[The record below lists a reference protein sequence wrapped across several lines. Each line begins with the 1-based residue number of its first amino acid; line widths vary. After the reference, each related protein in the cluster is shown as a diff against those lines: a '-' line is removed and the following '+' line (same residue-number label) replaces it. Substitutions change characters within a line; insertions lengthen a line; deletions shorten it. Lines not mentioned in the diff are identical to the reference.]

1 MSLEFIAGSSG
12 AGKSYQ
18 IYREII
24 RESMEEPERQFL
36 VIVPEQFTMQT
47 QKEMVQ
53 MHPRKGMMNLDVLSF
68 NRLAWRVFE
77 KVGGNA
83 LPVLDDL
90 GKSLITQRVIG
101 TEQKKLRILGR
112 TLSRQGAAEEMKSL
126 ISELLQYRVEESDLD
141 RWIEESA
148 EKQQNRLAMKL
159 EDIRTVYH
167 GFRSFLENHYLT
179 MEEIPG
185 VLCRVIGDSDLV
197 KGSRIVL
204 DGFTGFTPVQL
215 EVVGELLRL
224 ADRVTV
230 VLTVDTPE
238 NLYGSRNIHR
248 LFHMSCETY
257 RKVCALAEE
266 TRTEIRPVRWVDPG
280 ENSRFSDSPE
290 LLFLE
295 RNLFRYGR
303 DSYHGDGK
311 KEHQIYITEAADPRQ
326 EMRATAG
333 QICRL
338 VREKGYHYR
347 DFAVVTGDLDTY
359 GREAVRIFRS
369 AQIPC
374 FLDQKKKVMS
384 NQMVEFIRSAV
395 DMVRDNY
402 SYDSVFRYLHSG
414 LSLLSEEEIQN
425 LEDYCLA
432 LGIHGRKKF
441 EEAWTRTS
449 RNMKPDMLLFYNEL
463 REKFVQETQALHE
476 GFHERNS
483 TVRRKTGLLYEFLV
497 RQDVQNRMRKRA
509 DSFREKGDE
518 SSAKEYERIFE
529 QVMGLFD
536 RLVEVLGDEK
546 MKLSDYQEILDAGF
560 QEMSIGMIP
569 PGEDQVLVGD
579 IERTRLKKIR
589 VMFFVG
595 INEGIVPKPVP
606 QGGILSEPDREKLS
620 DNKAEL
626 SPTSREQMYRQ
637 RFYLYLAMTKP
648 SDALYLSWSRTGSGG
663 ESLLPSYL
671 IGTIRRMFPD
681 IPAAVQEDL
690 EKRDPALRMETKEGQ
705 LEYLLGELQEMPEKF
720 PSGASVELL
729 RRMLQS
735 PEGRVRAESFLNAV
749 RTRNPEKGL
758 GRVLAEKLY
767 GKELKN
773 SVTRLEEMAS
783 CEFRHFLDYGLRLKE
798 RDEYVFT
805 PADFGTVMHDSLQFF
820 SERLD
825 RQGLDWS
832 TLPDDVRDRMADES
846 LTHVTEG
853 YNNRIL
859 YSTKRNEYMMTR
871 LRDILRRTVW
881 ALQQQV
887 KKGKFRPSYFEFDFG
902 DDLSAV
908 HFRLDGGASMRL
920 IGRID
925 RLDVCETE
933 NARYVKV
940 IDYKTGS
947 TKLDLEDVY
956 YGLQLQLAVYM
967 NAALEADQR
976 KHPAGRTEPAG
987 IFYYHIEDPV
997 IDEEKARTE
1006 PERLEE
1012 VLKKLRPQGLCR
1024 SEMDVLKLL
1033 DQTLAGGLSSD
1044 VIPVSVNKDGSLSKT
1059 SQTESLENF
1068 ERIRDYTNRKVK
1080 DLGNR
1085 IVQGHIKADPYAR
1098 EDRNACSFCPYG
1110 GICWFDRRIPGFEF
1124 RRLPKLKRQEV
1135 LEAIRNTEQENNIP
1149 EEARDSEKEDS

>member
-1 MSLEFIAGSSG
+1 MSLEFVAGSSG

-18 IYREII
+18 VYSEII
-24 RESMEEPERQFL
+24 RESIEEPERQFL

-47 QKEMVQ
+47 QKEIVQ
-53 MHPRKGMMNLDVLSF
+53 MHPRRGMMNLDVLSF

-77 KVGGNA
+77 KTGGNT

-101 TEQKKLRILGR
+101 TEQKKLRVLGR

-141 RWIEESA
+141 RWIEESG
-148 EKQQNRLAMKL
+148 EKNQNRLAMKL
-159 EDIRTVYH
+159 TDIRTVYD
-167 GFRSFLENHYLT
+167 GFRTFLADHYLT
-179 MEEIPG
+179 AEEVPE
-185 VLCRVIGDSDLV
+185 VLCGVIGEADLV

-215 EVVGELLRL
+215 EVVRELLRL

-230 VLTVDTPE
+230 VLTADTPE

-257 RKVCALAEE
+257 RKVSALAEE

-280 ENSRFSDSPE
+280 ERSRFADSPE
-290 LLFLE
+290 LQFME
-295 RNLFRYGR
+295 KNLFRYGR
-303 DSYHGDGK
+303 DSYHGEADAD
-311 KEHQIYITEAADPRQ
+311 HQIHITEAADPG
-326 EMRATAG
+326 EEIRAAAG

-384 NQMVEFIRSAV
+384 NQMVEFIRAAV

-414 LSLLSEEEIQN
+414 LSHLSEEEIQN

-449 RNMKPDMLLFYNEL
+449 RSMKPDMLLFYNEL
-463 REKFVQETQALHE
+463 RIKFVRETQALHD
-476 GFHERNS
+476 GLRERNA
-483 TVRRKTGLLYEFLV
+483 TVRRRTGLLYEFLV
-497 RQDVQNRMRKRA
+497 RQDVQNRMQKRSDA
-509 DSFREKGDE
+509 FREMGDA

-529 QVMGLFD
+529 QVMGMFD

-560 QEMSIGMIP
+560 GEMRIGLIP

-595 INEGIVPKPVP
+595 INEGVVPKPIP
-606 QGGILSEPDREKLS
+606 AGGILSEPDREKLS
-620 DNKAEL
+620 DQKAEL

-648 SDALYLSWSRTGSGG
+648 SDALWLSWSRTGSGG

-681 IPAAVQEDL
+681 VPAVILEDL
-690 EKRDPALRMETKEGQ
+690 EKEDPTLRMETKDGRM
-705 LEYLLGELQEMPEKF
+705 EYLLGELQRMPESM
-720 PSGASVELL
+720 PSGASAELL
-729 RRMLQS
+729 RRMLRD
-735 PEGRVRAESFLNAV
+735 PEGRKNAEALLDAV
-749 RTRNPEKGL
+749 CTRNPEKGL
-758 GRVLAEKLY
+758 GTILAEKLY
-767 GKELKN
+767 GKELRN

-783 CEFRHFLDYGLRLKE
+783 CEFRHFLDYGLKLKE

-805 PADFGTVMHDSLQFF
+805 PADFGTVMHDSLQLF
-820 SERLD
+820 SETLARK
-825 RQGLDWS
+825 GLDWRS
-832 TLPDDVRDRMADES
+832 LPDDERDRISDTS
-846 LTHVTEG
+846 LTRVTDG

-859 YSTKRNEYMMTR
+859 FSTKRNEYMRNR
-871 LRDILRRTVW
+871 LQDILRRTVW

-887 KKGKFRPSYFEFDFG
+887 KKGEFRPSDFEFDFG

-908 HFRLDGGASMRL
+908 HFRLDGGASMKL

-925 RLDVCETE
+925 RLDTCETKD
-933 NARYVKV
+933 ARYIKV

-947 TKLDLEDVY
+947 TKLDLEDLY

-976 KHPAGRTEPAG
+976 KHPGSRTEPAG
-987 IFYYHIEDPV
+987 IFYYHIEDPI
-997 IDEEKARTE
+997 IDEEKAKTE

-1024 SEMDVLKLL
+1024 SEMGVLKLL
-1033 DQTLAGGLSSD
+1033 DQTLASGVSSD
-1044 VIPVSVNKDGSLSKT
+1044 VIPASVNKDGSLSRT

-1068 ERIRDYTNRKVK
+1068 EQIRDYTNRKVK

-1085 IVQGHIKADPYAR
+1085 IVGGGIKADPYAR
-1098 EDRNACSFCPYG
+1098 EDRNACTFCPYQ
-1110 GICWFDRRIPGFEF
+1110 GICGFDPRIPGFDY
-1124 RRLPKLKRQEV
+1124 RRLPKLKREDV
-1135 LEAIRNTEQENNIP
+1135 LEAIRK
-1149 EEARDSEKEDS
+1149 SEKEDL

>member
-1 MSLEFIAGSSG
+1 MSLEFVAGRSG

-18 IYREII
+18 VYREII

-47 QKEMVQ
+47 QKEIVQ

-77 KVGGNA
+77 KVGGNT

-101 TEQKKLRILGR
+101 TEQKKLRVLGR

-141 RWIEESA
+141 RWIEESG
-148 EKQQNRLAMKL
+148 EKKQNRLAMKL
-159 EDIRTVYH
+159 TDIRTVYH
-167 GFRSFLENHYLT
+167 GFRTFLADHYLT
-179 MEEIPG
+179 AEEVPG
-185 VLCRVIGDSDLV
+185 VLCDVIGKSDLV

-215 EVVGELLRL
+215 EVVRELLRL

-230 VLTVDTPE
+230 VLTADTPE

-257 RKVCALAEE
+257 RKVSALAEE
-266 TRTEIRPVRWVDPG
+266 TRTEIRPVKWVDPG
-280 ENSRFSDSPE
+280 DKSRFANSPE
-290 LLFLE
+290 LQFME
-295 RNLFRYGR
+295 KNLFRYCR
-303 DSYHGDGK
+303 DGYHGK
-311 KEHQIYITEAADPRQ
+311 KEDGHQIHITEAADPEQ
-326 EMRATAG
+326 EIRAAAG

-384 NQMVEFIRSAV
+384 NQMVEFIRAAV
-395 DMVRDNY
+395 DMIRNNY

-414 LSLLSEEEIQN
+414 LSLLGEEEIQN

-449 RNMKPDMLLFYNEL
+449 RSMKPDMLLFYNEL
-463 REKFVQETQALHE
+463 REKFARETQALHD
-476 GFHERNS
+476 GLHERNA
-483 TVRRKTGLLYEFLV
+483 TVRRRTGLLYEFLV

-509 DSFREKGDE
+509 DSFREMGDA
-518 SSAKEYERIFE
+518 SSAREYDRIFE
-529 QVMGLFD
+529 QVMGMFD

-560 QEMSIGMIP
+560 GEMSIGLIP

-595 INEGIVPKPVP
+595 INEGIIPKPIP
-606 QGGILSEPDREKLS
+606 AGGILSEPDREKLS
-620 DNKAEL
+620 DQKAEL

-637 RFYLYLAMTKP
+637 RFYLYLAMTKA
-648 SDALYLSWSRTGSGG
+648 SDALWLSWSRSGSGG

-671 IGTIRRMFPD
+671 VGTIRRMFPD
-681 IPAAVQEDL
+681 VPALVQEEL
-690 EKRDPALRMETKEGQ
+690 ENKDTTLRMETRDGQ
-705 LEYLLGELQEMPEKF
+705 MEYLLEELQQMPERM

-729 RRMLQS
+729 RRMLRD
-735 PEGRVRAESFLNAV
+735 PEGKRRAEALLEAVRA
-749 RTRNPEKGL
+749 RNPEKGL
-758 GRVLAEKLY
+758 GYLLAEKLY
-767 GKELKN
+767 GKELLN

-783 CEFRHFLDYGLRLKE
+783 CAFRHFLDYGLRLKE

-805 PADFGTVMHDSLQFF
+805 PADFGTVMHDSLQVF
-820 SERLD
+820 SETLARK
-825 RQGLDWS
+825 GLDWGS
-832 TLPDDVRDRMADES
+832 LPDGERDRIADES
-846 LTHVTEG
+846 LTRVTDG

-859 YSTKRNEYMMTR
+859 FSTKRNEYMMKR
-871 LRDILRRTVW
+871 LREILRRTVW

-887 KKGKFRPSYFEFDFG
+887 KKGRFRPSDFEFDFG

-908 HFRLDGGASMRL
+908 HFRLDHGASMRL

-925 RLDVCETE
+925 RLDICETK
-933 NARYVKV
+933 NARYIKI

-947 TKLDLEDVY
+947 TKLDLEDMY

-976 KHPAGRTEPAG
+976 KHPGSRTEPAG

-997 IDEEKARTE
+997 IEEEKASTE
-1006 PERLEE
+1006 TERLEE
-1012 VLKKLRPQGLCR
+1012 ILKQLRPQGLCR
-1024 SEMDVLKLL
+1024 SEMEVLKLL
-1033 DQTLAGGLSSD
+1033 DQTLEKGVTSD
-1044 VIPVSVNKDGSLSKT
+1044 VIPAGVKKDGSLTKS

-1068 ERIRDYTNRKVK
+1068 GRIRDYTNRKVK

-1085 IVQGHIKADPYAR
+1085 IVQGHIKADPYVR
-1098 EDRNACSFCPYG
+1098 EGKDRNACTFCPYQ
-1110 GICWFDRRIPGFEF
+1110 GICGFDRRIPGFEY
-1124 RRLPKLKRQEV
+1124 RRLPKLKREDI
-1135 LEAIRNTEQENNIP
+1135 LEAIGK
-1149 EEARDSEKEDS
+1149 SEKEDS